1 MMRWGALRVFP
12 SPASS
17 DGASS
22 ATRAGSEVIGLSIV
36 CVALLAL
43 VYVWAGA
50 VLMLLNSAVLAFL
63 LWVGVTVSRQFGRD
77 PRLHIAFWDKVR
89 ALTGGALRRSLLVLL
104 VILGLVVA
112 SSLAPAY
119 LIPAALIG
127 VGGTIALRRLTV
139 VVRGTVVRR
148 LDPVKRARFTRASG
162 AIRVPIAGAKP
173 WQIRLPR
180 LIDTGCDTG
189 QETEE
194 PMALRISF
202 VISRHTDQNE
212 AACLAIEAVTGM
224 RQTHATPAPTCL
236 RRQTVDG
243 GAILDVLFHVRDVR
257 RGSEHVL
264 DEAESRLWD
273 LLHEHRIPYALRPRQ
288 TMSRETSVL

>member
-36 CVALLAL
+36 GVALLAL

-127 VGGTIALRRLTV
+127 VGGTIALRRLTA
-139 VVRGTVVRR
+139 VVRGTVAGR
-148 LDPVKRARFTRASG
+148 LDPVQRPRVARASG

-189 QETEE
+189 Q
-194 PMALRISF
+194 
-202 VISRHTDQNE
+202 
-212 AACLAIEAVTGM
+212 
-224 RQTHATPAPTCL
+224 
-236 RRQTVDG
+236 
-243 GAILDVLFHVRDVR
+243 
-257 RGSEHVL
+257 
-264 DEAESRLWD
+264 
-273 LLHEHRIPYALRPRQ
+273 
-288 TMSRETSVL
+288 